1 MKRIFFLQEVAEDG
15 SDVNMGLD
23 ISEKES
29 VHARS
34 MLGASEHA
42 RKNIFLVKKNIFFC
56 EKKFFSVKRIF
67 FLQEVAE
74 DGSDVNMGPGTCYFR
89 KGCSDARM
97 LGASE
102 HARSMLRALAVDE
115 VALCTAGA
123 GFFKNVNIDYQDF
136 ISSIMVE
143 LKYSSSLN

>member
-42 RKNIFLVKKNIFFC
+42 R
-56 EKKFFSVKRIF
+56 
-67 FLQEVAE
+67 
-74 DGSDVNMGPGTCYFR
+74 
-89 KGCSDARM
+89 
-97 LGASE
+97 
-102 HARSMLRALAVDE
+102 SMLRALAVDE
-115 VALCTAGA
+115 VALCGV
-123 GFFKNVNIDYQDF
+123 F
-136 ISSIMVE
+136 
-143 LKYSSSLN
+143 LNLPSMLV